1 MRPGR
6 PSSGADPLSLSP
18 KRSVFKPPWRA
29 KQIGAI
35 LKPYKEDAVIEWITA
50 IISPIVGAGA
60 GSVFSKFFNKK
71 PRPGKEKTASTPA
84 SLGRQLEEL
93 EEWRDDA
100 QELMLSQEREIRK
113 LRSDVG
119 ALRLL
124 VDVFLILL
132 FLALGGWYLARL

>member
-1 MRPGR
+1 M
-6 PSSGADPLSLSP
+6 
-18 KRSVFKPPWRA
+18 
-29 KQIGAI
+29 
-35 LKPYKEDAVIEWITA
+35 IEWITA

-71 PRPGKEKTASTPA
+71 TRPVKEKPAATPA
-84 SLGRQLEEL
+84 ALGRQLDEL
-93 EEWRDDA
+93 EEWRDNA
-100 QELMLSQEREIRK
+100 QELMLAHEREIRK

-132 FLALGGWYLARL
+132 LLALGGWYFARL

>member
-1 MRPGR
+1 
-6 PSSGADPLSLSP
+6 
-18 KRSVFKPPWRA
+18 
-29 KQIGAI
+29 
-35 LKPYKEDAVIEWITA
+35 VIEWITA

-71 PRPGKEKTASTPA
+71 SRPGKEKTASTPA

-132 FLALGGWYLARL
+132 LLALGGWYLARL